1 MVIAGMFSDFEVCVF
16 AVGVRDE
23 GELQGFGSWSES
35 MFYGEE
41 EFVIISYEVGVA
53 VTEGVKVA
61 GAAQCLSEL
70 CAVFLAH
77 VMYEDDGHVEL
88 SLYLAQETE

>member
-1 MVIAGMFSDFEVCVF
+1 MCVC
-16 AVGVRDE
+16 AVGARDE
-23 GELQGFGSWSES
+23 GELRGFGSWSES
-35 MFYGEE
+35 VFYGEE

-53 VTEGVKVA
+53 VTEGVKIA

-70 CAVFLAH
+70 CAVFFAH

-88 SLYLAQETE
+88 SLYLAQEAQ